1 LNKNARTLRDVLDED
16 KDAYKEEEEEE
27 EEEMSGKYATRA
39 VKHARNDKMT
49 VVAAATKQQNA
60 VKGVC

>member
-16 KDAYKEEEEEE
+16 KDVHKEEE
-27 EEEMSGKYATRA
+27 EEEMSGKYAMRA

-49 VVAAATKQQNA
+49 VAVATKQQNA

>member
-16 KDAYKEEEEEE
+16 KDVYKEEEEE